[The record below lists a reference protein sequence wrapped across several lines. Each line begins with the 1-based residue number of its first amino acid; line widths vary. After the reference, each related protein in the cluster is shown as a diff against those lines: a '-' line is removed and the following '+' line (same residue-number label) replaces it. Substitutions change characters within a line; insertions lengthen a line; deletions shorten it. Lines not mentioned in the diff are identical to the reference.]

1 MAISVGIVGVTGYT
15 GQELLKILLRHPE
28 VSVEYLASRRL
39 EKSCPVGSL
48 LPAFRG
54 VGQLHVHPF
63 KLSDAARKCDLLFLA
78 LPHGVAMELAPKILR
93 SSSTIR
99 IIDLSGDF
107 RLHSAKT
114 FQAAYRIRHTATSFL
129 KEAAY
134 GLSEWE
140 REPIR
145 SARLV
150 ANPGCYATAALL
162 GLAPLAKAGLL
173 AKEGLIVDA
182 KSGVSGAGRSA
193 KEELLF
199 CEVNEDLR
207 AYKVN
212 AHQHI
217 PEMEQEL
224 HRVGGRSIAMTF
236 VPHLVPMNRGIY
248 ATIYAPL
255 TRRVTGTQLRATF
268 EKQYDD
274 EPFIRILTEKSWP
287 QVKSVTGTNMSE
299 IGLQLSENGRQAIV
313 IVALDN
319 LVKGASGQAVQN
331 MNLMF
336 GFEETAALQES
347 P

>member
-15 GQELLKILLRHPE
+15 GQELLKILLRHPD
-28 VSVEYLASRRL
+28 VSVEYLASMRL
-39 EKSCPVGSL
+39 EKSTSL
-48 LPAFRG
+48 GTF
-54 VGQLHVHPF
+54 QVHPF
-63 KLSDAARKCDLLFLA
+63 KLAEAVKKCDLLFLA
-78 LPHGVAMELAPKILR
+78 LLNGAAMKCAPKILR
-93 SSSTIR
+93 ASSTIR

-107 RLHSAKT
+107 RLHSAQK
-114 FQAAYRIRHTATSFL
+114 FQTAYQIRHTATALL

-162 GLAPLAKAGLL
+162 GLGPLAKAGLL
-173 AKEGLIVDA
+173 AKEGVIVDA

-193 KEELLF
+193 KEDLLF
-199 CEVNEDLR
+199 CEINEDLR

-224 HRVGGRSIAMTF
+224 HRVAGRSIAMTF

-255 TRRVTGTQLRATF
+255 SRRITGTQLRAIF
-268 EKQYDD
+268 EKQYDE
-274 EPFIRILTEKSWP
+274 EPFIRILPEKSWP
-287 QVKSVTGTNMSE
+287 QVKSVTGTNNSE
-299 IGLQLSENGRQAIV
+299 IGLQLSANGRHAIV

-319 LVKGASGQAVQN
+319 LVKGAAGQAVQN

-336 GFEETAALQES
+336 GFEETAALQ
-347 P
+347 

>member
-1 MAISVGIVGVTGYT
+1 VAISVGIVGVTGYT

-28 VSVEYLASRRL
+28 ISVDYLAARRL
-39 EKSCPVGSL
+39 EKPFPIGDL

-54 VGQLHVHPF
+54 SQLQIHPF
-63 KLSDAARKCDLLFLA
+63 MLSDAVKRSDLLFLA
-78 LPHGVAMELAPKILR
+78 LPHGVAMEFIPRILR
-93 SSSTIR
+93 ASSAIR
-99 IIDLSGDF
+99 VIDLSGDF

-114 FQAAYRIRHTATSFL
+114 FQAAYQLRHTAASLL
-129 KEAAY
+129 KEAIY

-140 REPIR
+140 RDSIR
-145 SARLV
+145 TARLV

-173 AKEGLIVDA
+173 AQDGVIVDA

-199 CEVNEDLR
+199 SEVNEDFR

-224 HRVGGRSIAMTF
+224 RRVSGRAIRMTF

-248 ATIYAPL
+248 ATIYASL
-255 TRRVTGTQLRATF
+255 TRRITNAQLRAVY
-268 EKQYDD
+268 EKQYGK
-274 EPFIRILTEKSWP
+274 EPFIRLLPEKTWP

-299 IGLQLSENGRQAIV
+299 IGLQLSTNGRHAIV

-319 LVKGASGQAVQN
+319 LVKGAAGQAVHN

-336 GFEETAALQES
+336 GFEETTALR
-347 P
+347 